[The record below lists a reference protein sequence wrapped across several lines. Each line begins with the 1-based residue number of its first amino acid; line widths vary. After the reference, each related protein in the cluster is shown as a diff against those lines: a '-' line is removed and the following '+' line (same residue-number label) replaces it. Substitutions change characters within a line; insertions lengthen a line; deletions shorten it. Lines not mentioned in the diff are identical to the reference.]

1 MLWYICWKHEH
12 RLKIQLRTLFVAVK
26 HVLQLLSL
34 NLWEIPKTTQFKAD
48 ILSQCTVQCVLKTL
62 RKKLDKRRS
71 VGLKERCNWEEIL
84 RYDNYTRTGL
94 RMGLLETRIQ
104 IMDRHGWRWSG
115 ESLHPSVKH
124 CGLLFSQCCWR
135 SLWNLIV
142 MENSTIHR
150 AGTAEQCLHLH
161 F

>member
-1 MLWYICWKHEH
+1 MLWYIC
-12 RLKIQLRTLFVAVK
+12 LKIQLRTLFVAVK

-104 IMDRHGWRWSG
+104 IMEVVRR

-124 CGLLFSQCCWR
+124 CGLLFSRCCWR